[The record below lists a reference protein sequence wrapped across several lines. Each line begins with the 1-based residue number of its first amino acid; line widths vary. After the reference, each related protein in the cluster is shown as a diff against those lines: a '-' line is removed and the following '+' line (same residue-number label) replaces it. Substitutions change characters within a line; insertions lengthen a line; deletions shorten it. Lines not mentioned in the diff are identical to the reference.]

1 MIWKLPLEYRNLS
14 FTAPS
19 IMYFKPVLESPHWL
33 YYCMCQEFSV
43 SVAPLFCEGL
53 SCHGS
58 ISKEYCMIVK
68 GTSCNLLSLK
78 YTLFKLRE
86 TYFSI
91 QSPLKS
97 APVVNN
103 ILPKLLKNLNVC
115 ILYMKNIWRFCKI
128 LLQSCGAFSK
138 LKWPI
143 YPPLSAD
150 HSPPSI
156 PNFWNVIE
164 AC

>member
-1 MIWKLPLEYRNLS
+1 MIWKLPQEYRSLS

-115 ILYMKNIWRFCKI
+115 ILYMKKH
-128 LLQSCGAFSK
+128 LKVLQDIVTELRCIIK
-138 LKWPI
+138 T
-143 YPPLSAD
+143 
-150 HSPPSI
+150 
-156 PNFWNVIE
+156 
-164 AC
+164 

>member
-1 MIWKLPLEYRNLS
+1 
-14 FTAPS
+14 
-19 IMYFKPVLESPHWL
+19 MYFKPVLESPHWL

-103 ILPKLLKNLNVC
+103 ILPKLLKKSKCMYFIYEKTFEGSARYCYRVAVHYQNLSDPFIHPC
-115 ILYMKNIWRFCKI
+115 RPTIPPRH
-128 LLQSCGAFSK
+128 SK
-138 LKWPI
+138 LLKCYWGM
-143 YPPLSAD
+143 LS
-150 HSPPSI
+150 
-156 PNFWNVIE
+156 NYQCWY
-164 AC
+164 